1 MSNLTKKQ
9 SLHLQRLLANED
21 FRVYQEILMK
31 EERILDQSLQPN
43 GNDLAVQVQKRNTY
57 REIIHLPEKLL
68 EAYKEAERI
77 AEQTSATHSY

>member
-21 FRVYQEILMK
+21 FRVYQEVLMK

-57 REIIHLPEKLL
+57 RDIIHLPEKLL
-68 EAYKEAERI
+68 DAYKEAERI
-77 AEQTSATHSY
+77 AEQASATHSY